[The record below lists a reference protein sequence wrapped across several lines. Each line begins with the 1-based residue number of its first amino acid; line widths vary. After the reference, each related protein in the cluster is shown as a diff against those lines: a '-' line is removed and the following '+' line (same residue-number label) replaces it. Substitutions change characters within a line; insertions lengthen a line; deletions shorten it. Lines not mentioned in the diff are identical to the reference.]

1 LTTQQERRVASKA
14 DITAEE
20 EAALGLTL
28 DETGE
33 DNILSAAD
41 LGVPKS
47 DTPDGGAADGL
58 ARVVAVG
65 HAALRRGRAGPDGN
79 PMVHGLRRVA
89 RLLLGPVLYSGAH
102 VCQAPSYAPGFEK
115 LGILQ
120 PAVVSYTVKI
130 LMCRPDDPWSRYEV
144 TFKDAADVYFGNTDP
159 DYARH
164 ATATAATRAEARC
177 LRKALQLKSV
187 AAEEKT
193 LVPTFEAAQD
203 GMIIPTQV
211 NFLNV
216 LCHRNNINVMKFV
229 NMGKT
234 KYDRVEDIPYGTAA
248 LMVEHLS
255 GFQNDPTKVPDAIR
269 GYDKNWSS
277 RSEDASE
284 GLPESDHRT
293 TRPRSRRTCSRPW
306 PRPTRCSA
314 RRSAGSA
321 RPGHRP
327 GVADGHRVKGKKVE
341 TFEFPEYHCQNPQC
355 RARLSLGTI
364 NDDRHPV
371 PASGG

>member
-47 DTPDGGAADGL
+47 DTPEEPRMDSPEWSPWVMRHFAEDEL
-58 ARVVAVG
+58 DR
-65 HAALRRGRAGPDGN
+65 DGN

-130 LMCRPDDPWSRYEV
+130 LMRRPDDLVEPYEV
-144 TFKDAADVYFGNTDP
+144 TFEDAADVYFGNTDP
-159 DYARH
+159 DYAKH
-164 ATATAATRAEARC
+164 PTATASTKAEARC
-177 LRKALQLKSV
+177 LRKALQLRNVS
-187 AAEEKT
+187 AEEKT

-203 GMIIPTQV
+203 GMIIPTQI

-216 LCHRNNINVMKFV
+216 LCHRNNINLMKFV

-234 KYDRVEDIPYGTAA
+234 KYNRVEDIPYGTAA

-269 GYDKNWSS
+269 GYDKNW
-277 RSEDASE
+277 RDE
-284 GLPESDHRT
+284 
-293 TRPRSRRTCSRPW
+293 
-306 PRPTRCSA
+306 
-314 RRSAGSA
+314 
-321 RPGHRP
+321 
-327 GVADGHRVKGKKVE
+327 
-341 TFEFPEYHCQNPQC
+341 
-355 RARLSLGTI
+355 
-364 NDDRHPV
+364 
-371 PASGG
+371 